1 MRINEVVTVIEKAKS
16 KAQQRFMGMVHA
28 MQKDEKIKGAS
39 KELKQAAKEM
49 PKKAAKD
56 YAKTKHKGLPAKV
69 KEEYMG
75 WEYTTSE
82 EDYGD
87 VMKLSHVAKKGDEE
101 VDIDWSPYSKM
112 KDDEFKLWLDLGMP
126 TRKDVNSVGPLD
138 MDDLKQ
144 LAMAKG
150 VSNLDPKL
158 AKAGM

>member
-1 MRINEVVTVIEKAKS
+1 MKINEVIAVSEKAKS

-28 MQKDEKIKGAS
+28 MQKGEKIKGAS

-49 PKKAAKD
+49 PKKDAKD

-69 KEEYMG
+69 KEDYMG
-75 WEYTTSE
+75 WKYVTYDEEYDDNRKTFHT
-82 EDYGD
+82 
-87 VMKLSHVAKKGDEE
+87 AKKGDEE

-112 KDDEFKLWLDLGMP
+112 TDEEFKLWLDLGMP

-138 MDDLKQ
+138 MDDLKT
-144 LAMAKG
+144 LAIAKG
-150 VSNLDPKL
+150 VSTLDPKL

>member
-1 MRINEVVTVIEKAKS
+1 MRINEVVAVVEKAKS

-28 MQKDEKIKGAS
+28 MQKGEKIKGAS

-56 YAKTKHKGLPAKV
+56 YAQTKHKGLPAKV

-75 WEYTTSE
+75 WTYHKDE
-82 EDYGD
+82 EDYDD
-87 VMKLSHVAKKGDEE
+87 VRKFLHSAKKGDEE
-101 VDIDWSPYSKM
+101 VSIDWSPYSTM
-112 KDDEFKLWLDLGMP
+112 TDEEFKLWLDLGMP
-126 TRKDVNSVGPLD
+126 TRKDVNGIGPLD
-138 MDDLKQ
+138 IDDLKQ

-150 VSNLDPKL
+150 VSTLNPKL